1 VSLDDEPETDP
12 RGTRRGATDLVALV
26 VLTILV
32 PLLLRAA
39 NATAVPE
46 PSHLSY
52 LPAFEGPRE
61 IPFNAERL
69 IELRRM
75 NPDAVVI
82 GDSMAGTRI
91 DDRLL
96 GRLSGRRVALL
107 LQPGSGSVFWY
118 LALRNWIIDS
128 GIKPRVVFI
137 FFRDTNLTDTMFR
150 LDVQSLGHV
159 AREREEE
166 VAAIVESSLRTR
178 WEPIHGL
185 VRHAYQPE
193 RARRWLEPRVL
204 AWPLG
209 AITSSRRRQAAV
221 RQQMNERFGLD
232 RQRRMDAA
240 DVGVDPGEDFESAV
254 EHSVLP
260 LMFRDAER
268 AGLTLCLVR
277 VQRRPVNGRP
287 PDQPGALRQYVGD
300 LRGYVEAHG
309 GVFRDD
315 TGDPAMTLDLYEDGD
330 HLSAQ
335 GKPRYTAIF
344 YDRLRVLFQ

>member
-1 VSLDDEPETDP
+1 MNEPETDP
-12 RGTRRGATDLVALV
+12 RKIRRGATDLVALI
-26 VLTILV
+26 VLTFLV
-32 PLLLRAA
+32 PLLLRVAS
-39 NATAVPE
+39 ATAVTE
-46 PSHLSY
+46 PPHLSY
-52 LPAFEGPRE
+52 LPAFDGPRE

-69 IELRRM
+69 IELGRM

-150 LDVQSLGHV
+150 LDPQALGHV
-159 AREREEE
+159 ARDREDE
-166 VAAIVESSLRTR
+166 VAAIVEVSLRTR
-178 WEPIHGL
+178 WKTAHDL
-185 VRHAYQPE
+185 AQHAYQPD
-193 RARRWLEPRVL
+193 RARRWVEPHVLE
-204 AWPLG
+204 WPVA
-209 AITSSRRRQAAV
+209 AITSSRRRQATL
-221 RQQMNERFGLD
+221 RQQINERFGLD
-232 RQRRMDAA
+232 RLRRMDAA
-240 DVGVDPGEDFESAV
+240 DVDADAGTDFETALG
-254 EHSVLP
+254 HSVLP

-277 VQRRPVNGRP
+277 VQRRPINGQP
-287 PDQPGALRQYVGD
+287 PDQPRALREYIVE
-300 LRGYVEAHG
+300 LRRYVEQHG
-309 GVFRDD
+309 GIFRDD

-344 YDRLRVLFQ
+344 YDRLRSLFQ